1 MVAGTLLST
10 MYFRLGEVCSEAQC
24 IIYSAASALKH
35 VIFC

>member
-1 MVAGTLLST
+1 MVARRLLST
-10 MYFRLGEVCSEAQC
+10 TYFRPGEVCSEAQC